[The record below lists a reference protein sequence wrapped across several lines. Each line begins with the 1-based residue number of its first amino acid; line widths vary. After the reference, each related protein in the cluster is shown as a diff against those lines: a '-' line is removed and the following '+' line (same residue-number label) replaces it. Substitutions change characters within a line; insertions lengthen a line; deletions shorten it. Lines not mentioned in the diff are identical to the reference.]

1 MSREGSEKMPSLD
14 ALMEEYKKSPTGALY
29 AKIQQAANSGG
40 TKKGV
45 YLPKPPGYVKPATT
59 TNTMQGPSKPTP
71 KNIPQFKKGGKVK
84 KTGPIMAHK
93 GEYVL
98 PASVKPTKK
107 QVSKVS
113 KLRKRK

>member
-1 MSREGSEKMPSLD
+1 MPSLD
-14 ALMEEYKKSPTGALY
+14 ALMEEYKKNPSVALY
-29 AKIQQAANSGG
+29 GQIQQAANTGG

-45 YLPKPPGYVKPATT
+45 RIPKPPGYVKPTT
-59 TNTMQGPSKPTP
+59 KPPGPMAKTADMPE
-71 KNIPQFKKGGKVK
+71 FKKGGKVK

>member
-1 MSREGSEKMPSLD
+1 MVNNTNNSKFSGSNPNFQVPSTILS
-14 ALMEEYKKSPTGALY
+14 ALNRK
-29 AKIQQAANSGG
+29 N
-40 TKKGV
+40 
-45 YLPKPPGYVKPATT
+45 KPA
-59 TNTMQGPSKPTP
+59 GPATKPMLVTGP
-71 KNIPQFKKGGKVK
+71 LNGKRPLGPGEGPRLPEFKKGGKVK

>member
-1 MSREGSEKMPSLD
+1 MPSLD
-14 ALMEEYKKSPTGALY
+14 ALMEEYKKNPSVALY
-29 AKIQQAANSGG
+29 GQIQQAANPGG

-45 YLPKPPGYVKPATT
+45 RLPKPPGMKLDGKRPL
-59 TNTMQGPSKPTP
+59 GPGEGHKLPE
-71 KNIPQFKKGGKVK
+71 FKKGGKVK

-107 QVSKVS
+107 QMSKVS